1 MTIYIHRTS
10 QPNSPSIDIEQIDSP
25 DLVWLD
31 LFRATKGEEDAVE
44 QWLEMEV
51 ITEPDDTGPEE
62 SSLLYIENDIAFM
75 RINVPAREGAEPYQK
90 PIEPSVYYRANL
102 RFVLSKKIL
111 ISVRNAALRALEVGQ
126 SRASARMEGVLT
138 SGQAFLVL
146 LESLVERQADLL
158 ARTAIDLDAVSLPI
172 LAQKQLIKTESRIK
186 ILGQLGAQL
195 SLSRDCLFDLG
206 RMIHFLGP
214 IASRYALDKKRL
226 MALLVDIKDL
236 QRLCEAQFND
246 LSFLLDA
253 SLGLVGARQSKA
265 LNFMAVVTLLFAPPT
280 LISSIFGMN
289 FEFMTL
295 FKDPIG
301 PIFAMGLMVVS
312 SLTVLVVAKLTRLI

>member
-10 QPNSPSIDIEQIDSP
+10 QPNKPDVDIEHLDNQDV
-25 DLVWLD
+25 VWLD
-31 LFRATKGEEDAVE
+31 LFRATKAEEEAVE
-44 QWLEMEV
+44 QKLAME
-51 ITEPDDTGPEE
+51 IIAEPDDTGPEE

-90 PIEPSVYYRANL
+90 PIEPSVYYRTNL

-111 ISVRNAALRALEVGQ
+111 ISVRSAALRALEVGQ
-126 SRASARMEGVLT
+126 LRASARMEGVAT

-158 ARTAIDLDAVSLPI
+158 ASTAIDLDAVSLPI
-172 LAQKQLIKTESRIK
+172 LAQKQLIRTESRIK
-186 ILGQLGAQL
+186 TLGQLGAQL

-206 RMIHFLGP
+206 RMIHFLEP
-214 IASRYALDKKRL
+214 IASRYALDRKRL
-226 MALLVDIKDL
+226 AALLDDVKDL

-253 SLGLVGARQSKA
+253 TLGLVGARQSKA

-289 FEFMTL
+289 FEYMAL
-295 FKDPIG
+295 FNDPIG
-301 PIFAMGLMVVS
+301 PLLAMGLMGLS
-312 SLTVLVVAKLTRLI
+312 SLIVLAVAKLTRLI